1 MAAVVE
7 TSGGAEKTSGS
18 SEETSG
24 GAEADGTEPDI
35 TDTRLIGLRILP
47 VISRSEYG
55 WLGFEGRERGRRRG
69 AVGAGRA
76 QQEGGEAARVW
87 GAVESPVS
95 LREAGNN

>member
-7 TSGGAEKTSGS
+7 TSGAEEISGGAEKTGGS

-55 WLGFEGRERGRRRG
+55 WLGSEGESEG
-69 AVGAGRA
+69 GAGAPWEQGARSRREERRLGFGA
-76 QQEGGEAARVW
+76 QLNLP
-87 GAVESPVS
+87 SP
-95 LREAGNN
+95 